1 MMSILL
7 LTLLSWLHCQPPL
20 PIPRMS
26 LLPVAYVESSWVQKA
41 VEVELRFAGAS
52 QPPDSKSRLNA
63 AAPKGLPLPTSA
75 ELTATVSVEPLTL
88 SVNNPFVFG
97 VACVETFPAVLAPQS

>member
-26 LLPVAYVESSWVQKA
+26 LLPVANVESSWVQKD
-41 VEVELRFAGAS
+41 VEVELRFAGVS
-52 QPPDSKSRLNA
+52 QPPDSKSRLKA
-63 AAPKGLPLPTSA
+63 AAANGLPLPMSVG
-75 ELTATVSVEPLTL
+75 LFATVSVEPLTL
-88 SVNNPFVFG
+88 WVKSPFVFG
-97 VACVETFPAVLAPQS
+97 LAGVETFPAVLAPQS